1 MHSTLPSKPADDP
14 CDVVIVEPDAVR
26 VAPSDEEL
34 SDVLHQAARYR
45 SDNKTSAGSEFTAS
59 PTAPPVDTTFRP
71 TSVHAVAGMDKR
83 KPMARRAARAFMTLL
98 LAVCMGLTAIGWK
111 SYGEMAKRKIAK
123 LATQVVLATSMP
135 SEASEPGAQPAA
147 APAIQ
152 TSEANTASPQS
163 PAVAPATPKAVAPTD
178 VPSAQSAQL
187 LQSMARDVASLGQEV
202 EQLKA
207 SVEQLKTG
215 QQQTS
220 SHVANRSE
228 QQNRRTR
235 TSVPSPR
242 SAVARS
248 RRPMASY
255 SSPPIA
261 AAPALPQSAPYYAP
275 SPSRAQQQT
284 TAGFPTE
291 PELSPVPR
299 PPMPVR

>member
-14 CDVVIVEPDAVR
+14 CDVVTVEPDAVR

-45 SDNKTSAGSEFTAS
+45 SDNKTSAGSDFTAS

-71 TSVHAVAGMDKR
+71 TSVNAIAGSDKR

-98 LAVCMGLTAIGWK
+98 LAVCMGLAAIGWK

-135 SEASEPGAQPAA
+135 SEASEPAAQPAA

-152 TSEANTASPQS
+152 TSEANTASPQI
-163 PAVAPATPKAVAPTD
+163 PVAPTTPEAVAPAD

-187 LQSMARDVASLGQEV
+187 LQSMARDLASLGQEV

-220 SHVANRSE
+220 GHVANGSE

-235 TSVPSPR
+235 MSVPSPR
-242 SAVARS
+242 SAVVRS
-248 RRPMASY
+248 RRPMPSY

-261 AAPALPQSAPYYAP
+261 AAPALPQAAPYYAP